1 MCPLVLLDLTVQK
14 ESGSVKRQRT
24 KKVFE
29 GYTEVKAGLNATVD
43 PSLRTVSDA
52 AFSTTVRQS
61 LMNLFPHIAAVLEE
75 NLSEDTSNAS
85 HVDSRTAIR
94 SALSTP
100 RTFFH
105 IILYQIVPHY
115 TQFASHF
122 ASSSQFI
129 GTMYSDFH
137 IFIRER
143 RRLSL
148 DSFVYIFN
156 AMEHTARLKAQLREI
171 GPKIMR
177 SGIFNSHGNPRIHIH
192 RLTAFQTLADVQ
204 ESPAY
209 GKIPV
214 LRTPNDRLDLDRFPS
229 NEYYHLPTS
238 SETTIRP
245 FSLEPEMHVIVSAN
259 APNSDVVV
267 KLVREYRRRNED
279 ITRESWV
286 EAVQF
291 YNVFTPFPNDWLEDM
306 NTKMAENIKRRSIIK
321 RGELRDNK
329 GHGVMVGTGDVK
341 DQHGNVGSYR
351 NMGSL
356 SSDTVKY
363 KIEESA
369 SEVLDICI
377 EV

>member
-1 MCPLVLLDLTVQK
+1 MCPLVLRDLTVQK
-14 ESGSVKRQRT
+14 KSSSVKRQRT

-29 GYTEVKAGLNATVD
+29 GHMEVKVGLNATVD

-52 AFSTTVRQS
+52 AFNITVRQL
-61 LMNLFPHIAAVLEE
+61 LMDLFPDVAAVLEKY
-75 NLSEDTSNAS
+75 LSEDTSNAS

-100 RTFFH
+100 HTFFH
-105 IILYQIVPHY
+105 ILLYQIVPHV
-115 TQFASHF
+115 TQFASHCM
-122 ASSSQFI
+122 SSSWFI
-129 GTMYSDFH
+129 NTVYSDFYH
-137 IFIRER
+137 FIQER
-143 RRLSL
+143 RHLSL
-148 DSFVYIFN
+148 DSFVYIFD
-156 AMEHTARLKAQLREI
+156 AMEHTAELKARLREI
-171 GPKIMR
+171 KPKIMR
-177 SGIFNSHGNPRIHIH
+177 SGIFNSHNSRIHVH

-214 LRTPNDRLDLDRFPS
+214 LRTLDDRLDPNRFPS
-229 NEYYHLPTS
+229 DGYYHLPTS
-238 SETTIRP
+238 SDNTIQP
-245 FSLEPEMHVIVSAN
+245 FTLNPELHIIVSAN
-259 APNSDVVV
+259 APDSVTVE
-267 KLVREYRRRNED
+267 KLVRKYRRQNRD
-279 ITRESWV
+279 ITRERWV
-286 EAVQF
+286 EAVQV
-291 YNVFTPFPNDWLEDM
+291 YNIFTLFPDDWLKEM
-306 NTKMAENIKRRSIIK
+306 NAKMAENIKRRSIIK

-329 GHGVMVGTGDVK
+329 GLGVMVGTGDVK

-351 NMGSL
+351 NMGS

>member
-1 MCPLVLLDLTVQK
+1 MCHLVLLDLTVQK
-14 ESGSVKRQRT
+14 ERGSVKRHRT

-29 GYTEVKAGLNATVD
+29 AHTEVKAGLNATVD

-52 AFSTTVRQS
+52 AFGTTIRQQ
-61 LMNLFPHIAAVLEE
+61 LMFLFPQIAAVVSE

-85 HVDSRTAIR
+85 HVDSRTALR

-100 RTFFH
+100 CTFFH
-105 IILYQIVPHY
+105 ILLYKIVPHV
-115 TQFASHF
+115 TQFASHC
-122 ASSSQFI
+122 ASSSHFI
-129 GTMYSDFH
+129 NIVYSDFH
-137 IFIRER
+137 RFVQEHR
-143 RRLSL
+143 RVSP
-148 DSFVYIFN
+148 DSSVYLFD
-156 AMEHTARLKAQLREI
+156 AMEHTARLKARLREI

-177 SGIFNSHGNPRIHIH
+177 SGIFNSHGNLRIHVH

-214 LRTPNDRLDLDRFPS
+214 LRAPDDRLDLDRFPS
-229 NEYYHLPTS
+229 DEYYHFPTS
-238 SETTIRP
+238 LEATIQP
-245 FSLEPEMHVIVSAN
+245 FSLDPEIHVIVSAN
-259 APNSDVVV
+259 APNSGAVV

-286 EAVQF
+286 EAVQV
-291 YNVFTPFPNDWLEDM
+291 YNIFTPFPNDWLEDM
-306 NTKMAENIKRRSIIK
+306 NAKMAENIKRRSIVK
-321 RGELRDNK
+321 RGQLRDNK
-329 GHGVMVGTGDVK
+329 GLGVMVGTGDVK
-341 DQHGNVGSYR
+341 DLHGNVGSYR

-356 SSDTVKY
+356 SDNVKY